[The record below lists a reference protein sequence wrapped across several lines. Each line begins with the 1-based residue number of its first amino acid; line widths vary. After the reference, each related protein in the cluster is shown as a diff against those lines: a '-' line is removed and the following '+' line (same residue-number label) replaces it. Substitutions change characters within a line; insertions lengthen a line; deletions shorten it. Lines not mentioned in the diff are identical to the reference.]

1 MLVFFLKFTVC
12 LLTNI
17 VKEDDEKTLK
27 KMKEIKD
34 EKIYKIFLFS
44 YYMKIV
50 RRRLTKKTEIKP
62 KKTLNIIII
71 KMRVY

>member
-1 MLVFFLKFTVC
+1 
-12 LLTNI
+12 
-17 VKEDDEKTLK
+17 
-27 KMKEIKD
+27 MKEIKD